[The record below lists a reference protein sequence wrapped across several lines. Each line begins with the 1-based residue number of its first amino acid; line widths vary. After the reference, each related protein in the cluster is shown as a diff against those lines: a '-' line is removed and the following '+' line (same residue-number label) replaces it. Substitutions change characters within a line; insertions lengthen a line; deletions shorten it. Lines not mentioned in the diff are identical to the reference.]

1 MLVVV
6 ISICMLC
13 FNCNKNHVID
23 HVIGHGVRSD
33 YLFIMAMMNLQPPA
47 PFCFHKTDEWPKW
60 KCRFEQYRQA
70 SGLADKGDERQVST
84 LLYCL
89 GDDAEEI
96 LDTTR
101 ITSEDKKYSKV
112 LDAFDDYF
120 KVRKNIIFE
129 RACFNKRCQLPNES
143 VDQFITEV
151 YCLGD
156 NCEF

>member
-1 MLVVV
+1 
-6 ISICMLC
+6 MLC

-23 HVIGHGVRSD
+23 HVIGHGVRSNC
-33 YLFIMAMMNLQPPA
+33 LFVMATMNLQPPA
-47 PFCFHKTDEWPKW
+47 PFCFHKTDKWPKW
-60 KCRFEQYRQA
+60 KRRFERQA

-101 ITSEDKKYSKV
+101 ITSEDKKKYSKV

-120 KVRKNIIFE
+120 KV
-129 RACFNKRCQLPNES
+129 
-143 VDQFITEV
+143 
-151 YCLGD
+151 
-156 NCEF
+156 